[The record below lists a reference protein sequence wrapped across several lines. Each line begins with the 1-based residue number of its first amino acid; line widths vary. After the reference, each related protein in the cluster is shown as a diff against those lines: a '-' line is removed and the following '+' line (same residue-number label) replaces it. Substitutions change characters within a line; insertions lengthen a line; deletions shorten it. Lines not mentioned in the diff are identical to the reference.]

1 MTTETR
7 ERITDPERLSRL
19 EGAHLHMATKAD
31 IAALETRLTEKAIES
46 EIRTND
52 KIAETNERIAETNQR
67 IVESN
72 ERIAETNQ
80 RIVET
85 NERIAATNERIAAT
99 NDRIVET
106 NEKIAEINERIAE
119 TNQRI
124 VESENRLIKW
134 GVGVAA
140 TAFVAAASLA
150 AAGFMLMY
158 RLLSS

>member
-46 EIRTND
+46 EIRTNE
-52 KIAETNERIAETNQR
+52 KIAETNERIAETNERIAETNQR
-67 IVESN
+67 IVE
-72 ERIAETNQ
+72 TNQ
-80 RIVET
+80 RIAE
-85 NERIAATNERIAAT
+85 TNERIAAT